1 MLFSTS
7 QLSRVHQLDED
18 RSVHLHAKGIELK
31 ITKCAALLAT
41 TLHQNLK
48 WNDDVNKK
56 ISSCYATLS
65 VLKKLKHLAPF
76 KIWQLAECLVLS
88 KIDYN
93 NVVSSPV

>member
-7 QLSRVHQLDED
+7 QLSCVHQLDED
-18 RSVHLHAKGIELK
+18 RSVHLHANGIELK
-31 ITKCAALLAT
+31 ITKCAALLGA

-65 VLKKLKHLAPF
+65 VLRKLKPF
-76 KIWQLAECLVLS
+76 GTI
-88 KIDYN
+88 
-93 NVVSSPV
+93 